1 METLL
6 QDIRFALRSLV
17 KSPGFT
23 VAAVGILALGIGANT
38 TVFSL
43 VNAIHLRHASFPAA
57 DRLVDLQE
65 WSATRLCTGCSVGT
79 SYPTFLDWRA
89 QATSFTGMAAYGEG
103 RFVAVVDGT
112 PTRVGGARVSPALF
126 GTLGVRP
133 ALGRDFFPEEEEPGA
148 GPVVILGHDL
158 WNRAFGADSAVIGR
172 VIALNGEA
180 YSVIGVMPGR
190 FQFPEFSDLWIPLRT
205 SDAPADRS
213 ARDLGVV
220 ARLKPGVSLDQATTE
235 MATIAGRLE
244 QEYPASQKE
253 WSARAVSLRE
263 DMASDVGPYFWI
275 LMGAVGL
282 VLLVSCA
289 NLAGLMLA
297 RAARRQREMAIRVA
311 VGAGRGRLVRQLLT
325 ESIVVA
331 LLGGTAG
338 LLLALWAVDLVSA
351 RTAGLVPYW
360 IEFGID
366 GRVLAFCATATLLT
380 GILFGLAPALRASR
394 PDLHEALKEG
404 APQGSPG
411 RHRLRVMLVIA
422 EVALALVLLN
432 AAGVMVKAVLRVT
445 EPPAG
450 YDSRG
455 LLQADME
462 YLGDRFADSG
472 AVAEATGEIVRRL
485 DAAPGVRAAA
495 RRTWFIAG
503 FGARDQKIAVEGPPE
518 VPDGASPRFG
528 FAVTP
533 GYFETLGLELVAGR
547 TFEAGDDAGA
557 APVAV
562 INRTMA
568 DAVWPGGSP
577 LGRRIRLGGPGSGLP
592 WVTVVGVVSNETGE
606 PRAGQRPRS
615 DVYMPLAQNP
625 GRPVQF
631 LVRGSRDHDRLA
643 PLLRASIR
651 AVAPDEPVERIQ
663 SAEAAIAQQF
673 WPWRAMATML
683 TAFAVF
689 AVVLAMIGI
698 YGVVAYAVSQRRQE
712 IGVRMALG
720 ERRERIVGLIVADG
734 ARLVGAGIIVGLII
748 SLMVT
753 RVMRSLLFGSNPVDP
768 AVIAGVALLLAV
780 SATVASWLPALRATR
795 VDPMASLRTE

>member
-1 METLL
+1 
-6 QDIRFALRSLV
+6 
-17 KSPGFT
+17 
-23 VAAVGILALGIGANT
+23 
-38 TVFSL
+38 
-43 VNAIHLRHASFPAA
+43 
-57 DRLVDLQE
+57 
-65 WSATRLCTGCSVGT
+65 
-79 SYPTFLDWRA
+79 
-89 QATSFTGMAAYGEG
+89 
-103 RFVAVVDGT
+103 
-112 PTRVGGARVSPALF
+112 
-126 GTLGVRP
+126 
-133 ALGRDFFPEEEEPGA
+133 
-148 GPVVILGHDL
+148 
-158 WNRAFGADSAVIGR
+158 
-172 VIALNGEA
+172 
-180 YSVIGVMPGR
+180 
-190 FQFPEFSDLWIPLRT
+190 
-205 SDAPADRS
+205 
-213 ARDLGVV
+213 
-220 ARLKPGVSLDQATTE
+220 ARLKPGVSLDQATAE
-235 MATIAGRLE
+235 MATIARRLE
-244 QEYPASQKE
+244 QEHPASQKE

-338 LLLALWAVDLVSA
+338 LLLALWTVDLVSTG
-351 RTAGLVPYW
+351 TAGRVPYW

-404 APQGSPG
+404 APPSSPG
-411 RHRLRVMLVIA
+411 RHRLRVTLVIA

-432 AAGVMVKAVLRVT
+432 AAGVTVKAVLRVT

-462 YLGDRFADSG
+462 YLSDRFADSG
-472 AVAEATGEIVRRL
+472 AVAEAAGEIVRRL

-495 RRTWFIAG
+495 RHTWFIAG
-503 FGARDQKIAVEGPPE
+503 FGARDQKIAVEGLSE

-547 TFEAGDDAGA
+547 TFEAGDGAGA

-568 DAVWPGGSP
+568 GALWPGGSP

-592 WVTVVGVVSNETGE
+592 WVTVVGVVSNENGK

-615 DVYMPLAQNP
+615 DVYLPLAQNP

-631 LVRGSRDHDRLA
+631 LVRGSRNHDQLA
-643 PLLRASIR
+643 PLLRASVL

-663 SAEAAIAQQF
+663 TAEAAIAQRF

-734 ARLVGAGIIVGLII
+734 ARMVGAGIIVGLII

-768 AVIAGVALLLAV
+768 AVIAGVALLLAIA
-780 SATVASWLPALRATR
+780 ATVASWLPALKATR
-795 VDPMASLRTE
+795 VDPMATLRTE